1 MFTLRSVRQR
11 LDFAKSN
18 LYTRVK
24 KNNSCFVEG
33 KTTQSVG
40 SFPASAYFLLACG
53 TRA

>member
-24 KNNSCFVEG
+24 KI
-33 KTTQSVG
+33 T
-40 SFPASAYFLLACG
+40 PALWREQLPSLLAHF
-53 TRA
+53 RRQHISY